1 MVRSLHHPD
10 AGADPREVRIVLRPV
25 VVGLDGSRE
34 SLTAADWAAREALR
48 RGLPLRVVYA
58 AEVPAAGE
66 SELPELSVPR
76 HWARRILRDAMA
88 QINERYPKLYLSA
101 EQIPRPAAESL
112 VAAGDAGEMLV
123 LGSRAFSG
131 FGGFLAGSV
140 ALQTVTRTERPVV
153 LVRADQTV
161 EDEHVLDAEGRPSAD
176 TPYRPVVVGVD
187 AVRPSEQVLAFAFEN
202 AALRGAPLRVVYAWR
217 LPLVRATA
225 EAGAHR
231 AAEDAAGQALSSALA
246 PWREKFP
253 AVEIVEQ
260 AEEGHPAQRL
270 LCAAQDAGLLAV
282 GRRIR
287 PARLGPHTGPVAH
300 AVMHHVRCP
309 VAIVPH
315 E

>member
-1 MVRSLHHPD
+1 
-10 AGADPREVRIVLRPV
+10 VLRPV

-34 SLTAADWAAREALR
+34 SLAAADWAAREALR
-48 RGLPLRVVYA
+48 RDLPLRLVHA
-58 AEVPAAGE
+58 AEVPAADA
-66 SELPELSVPR
+66 SDLPEHAVPR
-76 HWARRILRDAMA
+76 HWARRILREAMD
-88 QINERYPKLYLSA
+88 QINERYPQVYLSA
-101 EQIPRPAAESL
+101 EQIARPAAEAL
-112 VAAGDAGEMLV
+112 VAAGDAGELLV

-131 FGGFLAGSV
+131 LGGFLAGSV
-140 ALQTVTRTERPVV
+140 ALQTVTRADRPVV

-161 EDEHVLDAEGRPSAD
+161 EADHTPDAVGRPSAD
-176 TPYRPVVVGVD
+176 TPYRAVVVGVD
-187 AVRPSEQVLAFAFEN
+187 AVRPAEQVLAFGFEN
-202 AALRGAPLRVVYAWR
+202 AALRGAPLRAVYAWR
-217 LPLVRATA
+217 LPLVRAGA
-225 EAGAHR
+225 EAGAHQAEEAAARR
-231 AAEDAAGQALSSALA
+231 ALAAALA

-253 AVEIVEQ
+253 TVEVVEQ

-287 PARLGPHTGPVAH
+287 PARLGAHTGPVAH